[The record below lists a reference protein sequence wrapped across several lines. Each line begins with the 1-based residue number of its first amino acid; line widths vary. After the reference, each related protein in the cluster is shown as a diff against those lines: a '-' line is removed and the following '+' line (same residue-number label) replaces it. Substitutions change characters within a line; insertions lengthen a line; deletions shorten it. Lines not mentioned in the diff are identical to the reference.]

1 MIALRLTS
9 LAPGLRVDE
18 GGVVRVGATRVTV
31 DTLVGSYRDGS
42 TAEEIVQQYPS
53 LALADVHA
61 AIAYYLTHQAEVNAY
76 LLERQNAAAE
86 TRQRAEKAGP
96 QHGMRERLLA
106 RQVLRVFASLWLS
119 PFNPK
124 TPS

>member
-1 MIALRLTS
+1 MIALNLTS

-18 GGVVRVGATRVTV
+18 GGVVRVGASRVTV
-31 DTLVGSYRDGS
+31 DTLIGSYRDGS

-76 LLERQNAAAE
+76 LLERQNAATE
-86 TRQRAEKAGP
+86 TRRRAEQTGDRRGVR
-96 QHGMRERLLA
+96 QRLLA
-106 RQVLRVFASLWLS
+106 RHASRK
-119 PFNPK
+119 NP
-124 TPS
+124 S